1 MRILALT
8 LIIAATQASAF
19 SLSWLRPKADLSK
32 SVARVRVTSQ
42 NYRWPR
48 PWEEPAPASKEG
60 LGTYIGNNRLLVTA
74 DLVRNATFVELER
87 IGDANKTVAKVENV
101 DYFANLAV
109 VTPEDKS
116 FLADMKALQV
126 REKSKTGD
134 TLEVWQFE
142 PNGTPVIAEGTIK
155 AIEASAYTTDSA
167 FLTYSV
173 RITLS
178 STGSSYVLPVIQGG
192 KLAGIS
198 LAHSQNEQTMT
209 LIPGPVIAHYLS
221 DLNDGDYQGFPRG
234 SFSFV
239 SLEDPQLRH
248 YSGLNGERDGIFVS
262 DIRPGGSA
270 EVAGL
275 KIGDVMLAMGG
286 QDIDRFGTYEDS
298 EFGRQSLVHL
308 ITTRHFVGDSIDL
321 TILRDKEEMTIS
333 MALEAIDPQT
343 YPIPPFLYDQAPTYI
358 IVGGFVF
365 QELSRQYL
373 RAWGRNWNTGAPRRL
388 VYYES
393 KQWELLEPGQRQ
405 IILTQVLPTPSN
417 IGYHDIAL
425 RLVKTINGVE
435 LKSINDIP
443 KALASPIDGF
453 HVITFTHDGQKVYLD
468 TAQTNR
474 DNGAILK
481 IYGLPALSRLDPFA
495 RD

>member
-1 MRILALT
+1 MKRLVPIFL
-8 LIIAATQASAF
+8 IAAFQASA
-19 SLSWLRPKADLSK
+19 LSFDWLRPKPDLSE
-32 SVARVRVTSQ
+32 SMARVRVTSQ

-87 IGDANKTVAKVENV
+87 IGDASKTVATVENV

-109 VTPEDKS
+109 VTPEDTS
-116 FLADMKALQV
+116 FLAGMKALSV
-126 REKSKTGD
+126 RQKSKTGD

-155 AIEASAYTTDSA
+155 AIEASSYTTDSA

-178 STGSSYVLPVIQGG
+178 SVGSSYVLPVIQGG

-209 LIPGPVIAHYLS
+209 LIPGPVIAHYLG
-221 DLNDGDYQGFPRG
+221 DLDDGDYQGFPRG
-234 SFSFV
+234 SFAFV

-248 YSGLNGERDGIFVS
+248 YSGLNGEKDGIYIS
-262 DIRPGGSA
+262 DVRPGGSA
-270 EVAGL
+270 EKAGL
-275 KIGDVMLAMGG
+275 KLGDVLLAMDGH
-286 QDIDRFGTYEDS
+286 DIDRFGHYEDAD
-298 EFGRQSLVHL
+298 FGRQSLVHL
-308 ITTRHFVGDSIDL
+308 ITTRKYVGDSITLD
-321 TILRDKEEMTIS
+321 ILRDKEPMSIT
-333 MALEAIDPQT
+333 MKLEPIDPET
-343 YPIPPFLYDQAPTYI
+343 FPIPPFLYDQAPTYI

-373 RAWGRNWNTGAPRRL
+373 RAWGRNWNTSAPRRL

-393 KQWELLEPGQRQ
+393 KQWELLEPGKRQ

-417 IGYHDIAL
+417 IGYHELAL
-425 RLVKTINGVE
+425 RLVKTINGME
-435 LKSINDIP
+435 LTSINDIP
-443 KALASPIDGF
+443 KALAQPIDGF
-453 HVITFTHDGQKVYLD
+453 HVITFAHEGEKVYLD
-468 TAQTNR
+468 VAQTNR
-474 DNGAILK
+474 DNGTILNV
-481 IYGLPALSRLDPFA
+481 YGLPALSRLDPFA